1 MNGITVPLESVSSAL
16 INQEMKEASI
26 LIIDDEV
33 DFCFLLGNK
42 LQKRNYKV
50 NFAHS
55 LSEGF
60 EKLSLLHPTIVFLDL
75 NLPDGSG
82 LDAIEKVKSQYPDIK
97 IIIISAYD
105 SSIERSLAR
114 EARADV
120 FFGKPFNID
129 ILFMALDHLMLSD
142 N

>member
-1 MNGITVPLESVSSAL
+1 MSKNGLNTLV
-16 INQEMKEASI
+16 MKEASI

-42 LQKRNYKV
+42 LKKRNYKV

-60 EKLSLLHPTIVFLDL
+60 EKLSTIKPSILFLDL

-82 LDAIEKVKSQYPDIK
+82 LDAIEKVKSQYPAIK

>member
-1 MNGITVPLESVSSAL
+1 MNG
-16 INQEMKEASI
+16 ASI

-42 LQKRNYKV
+42 LQKRNYQV
-50 NFAHS
+50 AFAHT
-55 LSEGF
+55 LTEGF
-60 EKLSLLHPTIVFLDL
+60 EKLSTVRPAIVFLDL

-82 LDAIEKVKSQYPDIK
+82 LDAIEKVKAQYPKIK

-129 ILFMALDHLMLSD
+129 ILFMALDHLLV
-142 N
+142 NEG

>member
-1 MNGITVPLESVSSAL
+1 
-16 INQEMKEASI
+16 MKEASI

-50 NFAHS
+50 NFAHT
-55 LSEGF
+55 LTDGF
-60 EKLSLLHPTIVFLDL
+60 EKLSTLKPAILFLDL

-82 LDAIEKVKSQYPDIK
+82 LDAIEKVKSQYPAIK
-97 IIIISAYD
+97 IVIISAYD

-129 ILFMALDHLMLSD
+129 ILFMALERLML
-142 N
+142 NEN